1 MRTFSSA
8 IQTLIN
14 NETVSFFFLIEL
26 NFASDYYFTSHS
38 SDIEVTEAD
47 GTVKT
52 FLADG
57 GLFEV
62 DSPRFSSTVDRESYR
77 VVIADAT
84 NQMLSEFK
92 NNVVGKD
99 ITVKVGFLDNNGIP
113 LNSLGDLIF
122 IYKGYVDA
130 PSISNDFNEKLAV
143 IEGTSPM
150 SDLDSVNVFYTS
162 KDGMDQKNVLDTSF
176 DAIYGNREITIKWG
190 KV

>member
-14 NETVSFFFLIEL
+14 NETIKFFFLIEL
-26 NFASDYYFTSHS
+26 NFAQTYYVTSHS
-38 SDIEVTEAD
+38 SDIVYD
-47 GTVKT
+47 GQTYI
-52 FLADG
+52 ADG

-77 VVIADAT
+77 VVLADAT

-99 ITVKVGFLDNNGIP
+99 ITVKVGFLDSNGLP
-113 LNSLGDLIF
+113 LTSTADVIH
-122 IYKGYVDA
+122 IYKGFVDS
-130 PSISNDFNEKLAV
+130 PSISNDFEEKLAV

-162 KDGMDQKNVLDTSF
+162 KDGMDQKDTADTSF
-176 DAIYGNREITIKWG
+176 DQIYGDREITIKWG
-190 KV
+190 KI